1 MDSCYGMTITE
12 LKLLGIDLVEFIT
25 QYYQAANLS
34 SVRFSLTLLSQPSD
48 FSTKGAFYT
57 HVK

>member
-1 MDSCYGMTITE
+1 MTITE